1 LDFIWYKKD
10 LLIQDLEGLGR
21 GTMGEH
27 LGLVFTEL
35 GKDVLKAKMPVDHRT
50 VQPYGLLH
58 GGASCVLAETLG
70 SVASSLVINPD
81 KFICVGIEINANH
94 VRSVREGFVT
104 GICTP
109 IHLGASTHVWDIRIH
124 DDNERLICVSRLTV
138 AILKRIGDKIV

>member
-1 LDFIWYKKD
+1 
-10 LLIQDLEGLGR
+10 
-21 GTMGEH
+21 MGEH

-35 GKDVLKAKMPVDHRT
+35 EKDVLKAKMPVDHRT

>member
-1 LDFIWYKKD
+1 M
-10 LLIQDLEGLGR
+10 IQDLEGLGR

-35 GKDVLKAKMPVDHRT
+35 EKDVLKAKMPVDHRT